1 MSGFLD
7 VLKAVAPT
15 VATVLGGPLAGM
27 AVSILGDV
35 MGVSEPTQEKVS
47 KMFESGKMGPEQIAQ
62 IKQAEIALVAKL
74 KELDI
79 DLERIHAQDRDSAR
93 KLQATTSSR
102 IPGFLAILI
111 TVGFFGILVGMLLGE
126 LKASGNTEALLIML
140 GALGAAWGAVVNFY
154 YGSSRGSEAK
164 NEILARRAQ

>member
-1 MSGFLD
+1 MSGFTD
-7 VLKAVAPT
+7 ILKAVAPT

-35 MGVSEPTQEKVS
+35 MGVSEPTQEKVA
-47 KMFESGKMGPEQIAQ
+47 KMFESGKMGPDQIAQ
-62 IKQAEIALVAKL
+62 IKLAETALVAKL

-93 KLQATTSSR
+93 RLQATTASR

-111 TVGFFGILVGMLLGE
+111 TAGFFGILIGMMIGALQV
-126 LKASGNTEALLIML
+126 SGNTEALLIML

-164 NEILARRAQ
+164 NEMLARR